1 MSKKRQILVDTAL
14 ELFYRNG
21 INTIGINEILK
32 SAGVAKRTLY
42 TDFDSKEALILAAL
56 HQRHERFI
64 DWLESKLSDSDSD
77 ARVIENLFNSLA
89 SWFDNQEPALGDFRG
104 CFFINTSAEFSDTS
118 CEISRFCNQH
128 KLQVRQVIQ
137 RHLHS
142 KDPILLES
150 ICVLKEGAITTA
162 YMSGDNHTVIA
173 HCLEI
178 LKVLQERLNQQVQSK

>member
-1 MSKKRQILVDTAL
+1 MSKKRQILIDTAL

-21 INTIGINEILK
+21 INSIGINEILK
-32 SAGVAKRTLY
+32 SSGVAKRTLY

-56 HQRHERFI
+56 HQRHERFM

-77 ARVIENLFNSLA
+77 TDVIQNLFNALV

-104 CFFINTSAEFSDTS
+104 CFFINTSAEFSDTDS
-118 CEISRFCNQH
+118 EISRFCNQH
-128 KLQVRQVIQ
+128 KQQVRRVIQ
-137 RHLHS
+137 KHLHS
-142 KDPILLES
+142 KDPLLLES

-162 YMSGDNHTVIA
+162 HMSGDSHTVIK

-178 LKVLQERLNQQVQSK
+178 LEVLQERMS

>member
-1 MSKKRQILVDTAL
+1 MSKKRQILIDTAL

-21 INTIGINEILK
+21 INSIGINEILK
-32 SAGVAKRTLY
+32 SSGVAKRTLY

-77 ARVIENLFNSLA
+77 TDIIQNLFNALA
-89 SWFDNQEPALGDFRG
+89 NWFDNQEPTLGDFRG
-104 CFFINTSAEFSDTS
+104 CFFINTSAEFSDTDS
-118 CEISRFCNQH
+118 EISRFCNQH
-128 KLQVRQVIQ
+128 KQQVRRVIQ

-142 KDPILLES
+142 KDPLLLES

-162 YMSGDNHTVIA
+162 YMSGDSHTVIK

-178 LKVLQERLNQQVQSK
+178 LKALQERLN